1 MTLIAAALISFASSI
16 IVAGLF
22 LPVYSIIVGGWH
34 SCLAGPYG
42 GWHSCLDGIP
52 ISALI
57 YGPLFSIIGT
67 PLGTPV
73 VWVLLKLRD

>member
-1 MTLIAAALISFASSI
+1 MTLIAAALISFATS
-16 IVAGLF
+16 VLAAGLF
-22 LPVYSIIVGGWH
+22 LPVYGIIVGDGH
-34 SCLAGPYG
+34 SCLAYG
-42 GWHSCLDGIP
+42 GWRDCLNGIP

-73 VWVLLKLRD
+73 VWVLLKLRE